1 MTGQVELF
9 AAYAVLTFLVGY
21 YVNHIR
27 SRLTELDSRLSESSQ
42 HDEQ

>member
-9 AAYAVLTFLVGY
+9 AAYAVLSFLVGY

-27 SRLTELDSRLSESSQ
+27 NRLTELDSRLSDSML
-42 HDEQ
+42 DE

>member
-1 MTGQVELF
+1 MELF

-27 SRLTELDSRLSESSQ
+27 VRLTELDSRLSESSL
-42 HDEQ
+42 HEE

>member
-27 SRLTELDSRLSESSQ
+27 VRLTELDSRLSESLP
-42 HDEQ
+42 HEE

>member
-9 AAYAVLTFLVGY
+9 AAYAVLSFLVGY

-27 SRLTELDSRLSESSQ
+27 NRLTELDSRISDSMS
-42 HDEQ
+42 DE

>member
-21 YVNHIR
+21 YVNHI
-27 SRLTELDSRLSESSQ
+27 SVRLTELDSRLSESSL
-42 HDEQ
+42 HEE

>member
-9 AAYAVLTFLVGY
+9 AAYAVLSFLVGY

-27 SRLTELDSRLSESSQ
+27 NRLIELDSRLSDSML
-42 HDEQ
+42 DE